1 MEFREFQ
8 IRKQTE
14 RSLSRLLSAH
24 CWAGYL
30 ENYKKGTKS
39 FGSGQPFDSS
49 FEKSPWPSIF
59 RTGWVSDCKFS
70 ESGFR
75 IGTFRVWLR
84 SDFRVA
90 ALRFGFQGSFGIGEF
105 QKWAKHLTLGL
116 NCDLVLESLLKL
128 NCDLAL
134 ELSCT
139 LTSKSLFKE
148 NCDLTQ
154 SSFIGLQKI
163 PRALRAR
170 GFFLYSVNFSFY
182 SGGYLEKKI
191 THFYILSLWGAFYGF
206 LWWAFLP
213 IMVGFFAHYGG
224 LFCPLWGAFCLDLR
238 GFLREFS
245 GFRFVEGEGGGG
257 FAQCFW
263 GASALALFFQQLSR
277 LCCLYFASLFRPAF
291 CEVWSLFWLLWFI
304 LITIVNNIIIFI
316 NIIFI
321 NNTNWH

>member
-70 ESGFR
+70 EPGFR

-105 QKWAKHLTLGL
+105 QKWAKHLTLEVELRFGFGKSFEVEL
-116 NCDLVLESLLKL
+116 RFGFKVELHFDFEKSFQRKLRFDSKLK
-128 NCDLAL
+128 NWA
-134 ELSCT
+134 
-139 LTSKSLFKE
+139 SKNSA
-148 NCDLTQ
+148 
-154 SSFIGLQKI
+154 
-163 PRALRAR
+163 RASRAR
-170 GFFLYSVNFSFY
+170 GFF
-182 SGGYLEKKI
+182 I
-191 THFYILSLWGAFYGF
+191 
-206 LWWAFLP
+206 
-213 IMVGFFAHYGG
+213 
-224 LFCPLWGAFCLDLR
+224 
-238 GFLREFS
+238 
-245 GFRFVEGEGGGG
+245 
-257 FAQCFW
+257 
-263 GASALALFFQQLSR
+263 
-277 LCCLYFASLFRPAF
+277 
-291 CEVWSLFWLLWFI
+291 
-304 LITIVNNIIIFI
+304 
-316 NIIFI
+316 
-321 NNTNWH
+321 

>member
-105 QKWAKHLTLGL
+105 QKWAKHLTLES

-134 ELSCT
+134 ELNCT

-154 SSFIGLQKI
+154 SSFIGLQKL

-170 GFFLYSVNFSFY
+170 GFF
-182 SGGYLEKKI
+182 
-191 THFYILSLWGAFYGF
+191 FYIVLTFHF
-206 LWWAFLP
+206 
-213 IMVGFFAHYGG
+213 IVGGT
-224 LFCPLWGAFCLDLR
+224 C
-238 GFLREFS
+238 
-245 GFRFVEGEGGGG
+245 
-257 FAQCFW
+257 
-263 GASALALFFQQLSR
+263 
-277 LCCLYFASLFRPAF
+277 
-291 CEVWSLFWLLWFI
+291 
-304 LITIVNNIIIFI
+304 TK
-316 NIIFI
+316 
-321 NNTNWH
+321 